1 MGSCWKARGMM
12 RGSFLLLLQAT
23 IIYCANI
30 QHPVVSAPKCINGR
44 PRCGEDPVSFG
55 NKTRTLTSLSGI
67 FDLPPSDDEAQPFK
81 CPLTQPCKR
90 RSLKTIHQPLLLF
103 FLCIISYTFHSD
115 FLAAAFLTGRAFWDL
130 TIAAARCIATLVKS
144 FLYLCLTIK
153 SLTLCKLL
161 RGPALNVTLSFD
173 FPGL

>member
-81 CPLTQPCKR
+81 WPLLTQARLMECLDKEGNHNDILATYSTLQTVDPLR
-90 RSLKTIHQPLLLF
+90 RAYFRDMSSNLVIEKALKTA
-103 FLCIISYTFHSD
+103 SD
-115 FLAAAFLTGRAFWDL
+115 FSCLDL
-130 TIAAARCIATLVKS
+130 T
-144 FLYLCLTIK
+144 
-153 SLTLCKLL
+153 
-161 RGPALNVTLSFD
+161 NV
-173 FPGL
+173 GLDVTKEQAKRYNQ